1 MMAHP
6 PALPLLGA
14 KSRDG
19 MMERDVCENRH
30 GGNPES
36 IEAYRTSSEEERKA
50 MRARIYKY
58 ALRVGEHGITADEI
72 SIKAGLVH
80 NRVAPRISEL
90 KRDGL
95 LVKTNKRRPTR
106 LGKMARVLVAREF
119 AGQLTRKQGRS
130 MRVIFLDFES
140 KYGKDYTLKKMTPP
154 EYILDARW
162 ETLGCAVIDGINGE
176 PQWFEGDSVADW
188 LRSQDLTNIAICA
201 HNMQFDGCI
210 LAYRY
215 EIYPALNLD
224 TLSMARA
231 QIGHVLPGGRVSLEN
246 VARFYNLP
254 DKGKALLK
262 VMDMGLA
269 EIKAAGLYD
278 ELVEYALHD
287 VDLCRLI
294 FKELVPDFPAGELKV
309 IDELMRM
316 VTEPKFAI
324 NRDLLA
330 VHLAEIKAK
339 KETLLERVG
348 LSKLELMSNDK
359 FAQALATFG
368 VAPPRKISLTTGRET
383 WAFAKTDKEFQALQD
398 HENEDV
404 QALVAARLGHKSTLE
419 ETRTERFIAIHDA
432 TAAALGYS
440 VMPVALNYSGAHTHR
455 FSGGWSLNL
464 QNLPSRGNTTLR
476 EALIAPD
483 GYSVVTCDAAQIEA
497 RLTAWLCGQHSLIEQ
512 FENNED
518 VYSSFASK
526 VYGYTVTKKNKVER
540 FLGKTC
546 ILGLGFGMGKV
557 KFRETVRIQ
566 AAAMGIDLP
575 MNEDDAER
583 IVWLYRNTY
592 AAIKKT
598 WDVLNDVLFEMAN
611 GRADGWTFGP
621 CSIEGQ
627 AIRLPTGLKIQY
639 PDLRRTDDGQLMYGV
654 GRHVYGG
661 KALENVVQA
670 LDRVLVVDAA
680 QRVNERFAHIGL
692 RSAHNIHD
700 EAVWVVPDEYVDE
713 VKAAALEEM
722 SRRPAWGRDLPLA
735 AEAASGKTLGA
746 CK

>member
-1 MMAHP
+1 
-6 PALPLLGA
+6 
-14 KSRDG
+14 
-19 MMERDVCENRH
+19 
-30 GGNPES
+30 
-36 IEAYRTSSEEERKA
+36 
-50 MRARIYKY
+50 
-58 ALRVGEHGITADEI
+58 
-72 SIKAGLVH
+72 
-80 NRVAPRISEL
+80 
-90 KRDGL
+90 
-95 LVKTNKRRPTR
+95 
-106 LGKMARVLVAREF
+106 
-119 AGQLTRKQGRS
+119 

-162 ETLGCAVIDGINGE
+162 ETLGCAVIDGVNGE
-176 PQWFEGDSVADW
+176 PFWLDGDAVETW
-188 LRSQDLTNIAICA
+188 LTNNHVEDAAICC
-201 HNMQFDGCI
+201 HNTQFDGSI
-210 LAYRY
+210 LSLRY
-215 EIYPALNLD
+215 GIYPKLYLD

-231 QIGHVLPGGRVSLEN
+231 IIGHVLPGGRVSLAN
-246 VARFYNLP
+246 VAKFYNLP
-254 DKGKALLK
+254 DKGKALGK
-262 VMDMGLA
+262 VQDMGLA
-269 EIKAAGLYD
+269 EIRAAGMYD

-294 FKELVPDFPAGELKV
+294 FKELAPDFPAGELKV
-309 IDELMRM
+309 IDELVRM

-330 VHLAEIKAK
+330 NHLATIRAK
-339 KETLLERVG
+339 KATLLQRVG
-348 LSKLELMSNDK
+348 FSKMELMSNDK
-359 FAQALATFG
+359 FAQALAHLG
-368 VAPPRKISLTTGRET
+368 VAPPRKTSPTTGKDT
-383 WAFAKTDKEFQALQD
+383 WAFAKTDKEFQALED

-432 TAAALGYS
+432 SQAALGES
-440 VMPVALNYSGAHTHR
+440 IMPVALNYSGAHTHR

-476 EALIAPD
+476 EALIAPP
-483 GYSVVTCDAAQIEA
+483 GHTVVTCDASQIEA
-497 RLTAWLCGQHSLIEQ
+497 RLTAWLSRQASLVEQ

-526 VYGYTVTKKNKVER
+526 IYGYTVTKKNKTER

-557 KFRETVRIQ
+557 KFRETVRVQ
-566 AAAMGIDLP
+566 AAAQGIDMA
-575 MNEDDAER
+575 MNEADAER

-598 WDVLNDVLFEMAN
+598 WDILNDVLFDMAD

-621 CSIEGQ
+621 CVVEGQ
-627 AIRLPTGLKIQY
+627 SFVLPTGLKIQY
-639 PDLRRTDDGQLMYGV
+639 PDLRRDEEGQLIYGL
-654 GRHVYGG
+654 GRRVYGG

-670 LDRVLVVDAA
+670 LDRVCVVAA
-680 QRVNERFAHIGL
+680 TMRVNERFADIGL

-700 EAVWVVPDEYVDE
+700 EAVWVVPDEYADA

-722 SRRPAWGRDLPLA
+722 SRRPDWGLDLPLA